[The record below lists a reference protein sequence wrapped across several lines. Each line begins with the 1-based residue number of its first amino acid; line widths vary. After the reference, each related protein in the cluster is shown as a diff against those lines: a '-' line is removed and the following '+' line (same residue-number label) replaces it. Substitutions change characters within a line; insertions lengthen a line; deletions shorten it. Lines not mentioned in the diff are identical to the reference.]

1 MKQQRD
7 EVNIIRGEKNKMK
20 SIKRR
25 NLLTGISGT
34 TRSSVISTPTK
45 KKSLTY
51 SKKMFS
57 PKKKQVVVKKKK

>member
-45 KKSLTY
+45 KKIPDLFQKNVL
-51 SKKMFS
+51 SKEETS
-57 PKKKQVVVKKKK
+57 CG